1 MQEIAFFDAKPYDI
15 ESFENLNTKYKFNY
29 FADKLTPY
37 TARLAY
43 GCKAVCAF
51 VNDVINRDVID
62 TLAKVGVECI
72 AMRCAGF
79 NNVDVR
85 YAERSMKV
93 LRVPAYSPYAVAEH
107 SMALILMLNRKI
119 HKAYI
124 RTRDFN
130 FSIVNL
136 TGFDLHGKNAGVIGT
151 GNIGQAFIDICK
163 GFGMNVIAY
172 DPYPNQKAAE
182 EKGYRYASK
191 EEVFETGD
199 IISLHC
205 PLTPET
211 KYIVGRDSLKLMK
224 ETAIIVNTSRGKLID
239 SDELLKALRE
249 KRIGGAGLDVY
260 EEEADIFY
268 EDKSGEI
275 VTDDVLSLLVSMPN
289 VIITSHQAY
298 LTREAL
304 NGIAE
309 TTLFN
314 LDEFFDK
321 GVNAQLTNEV
331 KLNK

>member
-1 MQEIAFFDAKPYDI
+1 MEEIAFFDAKPYDI
-15 ESFENLNTKYKFNY
+15 ESFEKLNTKYKFNY

-51 VNDVINRDVID
+51 VNDRINRDVID
-62 TLAKVGVECI
+62 KLDKINVKCI
-72 AMRCAGF
+72 AMRCAGY
-79 NNVDVR
+79 NNIDLR
-85 YAERSMKV
+85 YAQRTMKV

-107 SMALILMLNRKI
+107 AMALLLLLNRKV

-136 TGFDLHGKNAGVIGT
+136 TGFDLHGKTAGVIGT
-151 GNIGQAFIDICK
+151 GKIGQAFIDICK

-172 DPYPNQKAAE
+172 DPYPNEKTAAE
-182 EKGYRYASK
+182 KNYKYAGK
-191 EEVFETGD
+191 EEVFKSSD

-205 PLTPET
+205 PLTSDT
-211 KYIVGRDSLKLMK
+211 KYIVNKDSLKLMK
-224 ETAIIVNTSRGKLID
+224 ETAIIINTSRGQLID

-268 EDKSGEI
+268 EDMSGEI
-275 VTDDVLSLLVSMPN
+275 ITDDVLSLLVSMPN

-314 LDEFFDK
+314 LDEFFEK
-321 GVNAQLTNEV
+321 GENGEYTNEIRI
-331 KLNK
+331 NE

>member
-1 MQEIAFFDAKPYDI
+1 MEEIAFFDAKPYDI
-15 ESFENLNTKYKFNY
+15 ESFEKLNTKYKFNY
-29 FADKLTPY
+29 FDDKLTPY

-51 VNDVINRDVID
+51 VNDRINRDVID
-62 TLAKVGVECI
+62 TLNRINVKCI
-72 AMRCAGF
+72 AMRCAGY
-79 NNVDVR
+79 NNIDLR
-85 YAERSMKV
+85 YAQRTMKV

-107 SMALILMLNRKI
+107 AMALLLLLNRKV

-136 TGFDLHGKNAGVIGT
+136 TGFDLHGKTAGVIGT
-151 GNIGQAFIDICK
+151 GKIGQAFIDICK

-172 DPYPNQKAAE
+172 DPYPNEKTAAE
-182 EKGYRYASK
+182 KNYRYADK
-191 EEVFETGD
+191 EEVFKSSD

-205 PLTPET
+205 PLTSDT
-211 KYIVGRDSLKLMK
+211 KYIVNSDSLKLMK
-224 ETAIIVNTSRGKLID
+224 ETAIIINTSRGQLID

-268 EDKSGEI
+268 EDMSGEI
-275 VTDDVLSLLVSMPN
+275 ITDDVLSLLVSMPN

-314 LDEFFDK
+314 LDEFFEK
-321 GVNAQLTNEV
+321 GENGEYTNEV
-331 KLNK
+331 RISG